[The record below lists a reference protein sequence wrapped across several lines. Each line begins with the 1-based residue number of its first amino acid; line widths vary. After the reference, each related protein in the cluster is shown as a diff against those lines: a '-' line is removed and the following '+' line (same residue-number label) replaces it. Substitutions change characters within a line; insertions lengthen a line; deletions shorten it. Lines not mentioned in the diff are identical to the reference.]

1 MAKLIIVVDKLQDW
15 APFYQYDGVM
25 SLPAYLKW
33 QPKQKQR
40 VRVINLCR
48 QSHYL
53 GTGYYCSLLA
63 EARSHNVMPSLRAF
77 NKFNRFEISEL
88 IEELPGTL
96 KSLLDKALADAAEQQ
111 LLFNIYFGETSL
123 KALRKF
129 ASYLF
134 EALPVPILR
143 VELIKKN
150 HWQIRSI
157 KIGAVH
163 KLTEQEQGHFA
174 EVLERY
180 SHKIWRL
187 EPKNARFKYDLAV
200 LANPNEPFPPC
211 TPKSLELFRKAAK
224 RAAMDTELISARD
237 IQRLPEFDGLFI
249 RETTGVNHHTF
260 HLAVKAEREGLA
272 VIDDPNSILRCGN
285 KVYLQ
290 TLFQQHK
297 VPVPDGLMLFKQDE
311 DNLERAADTLGLPL
325 VLKIPD
331 GSFSR
336 GVVKVSTLT
345 ELKAQLN
352 ALFEQSAIILAQ
364 RYTYTEFDWRIGVL
378 NGQPL
383 FACKYFMA
391 RNHWQIYKH
400 GKGKTQSGGFTTC
413 AIEEVPTHVL
423 QAALAA
429 CKPIGD
435 SLYGVDLKQAGD
447 QAFVIEVNDNPN
459 IDDGV
464 EDLYLG
470 NKLYDLLVE
479 DFIRRIELNR

>member
-25 SLPAYLKW
+25 SLPDYLKW
-33 QPKQKQR
+33 RPKQAQR

-48 QSHYL
+48 QAHYL

-63 EARSHNVMPSLRAF
+63 EANNHHVMPSLRAF
-77 NKFNRFEISEL
+77 NKFNRHEISEL
-88 IEELPGTL
+88 IEELPGQL
-96 KSLLDKALADAAEQQ
+96 RNQLAKALTESTEEQ
-111 LLFNIYFGETSL
+111 LTFNIYFGETEL

-134 EALPVPILR
+134 EALPVPVLR
-143 VELIKKN
+143 VELQKKVQ
-150 HWQIRSI
+150 WQIKSI

-163 KLTEQEQGHFA
+163 KLTETEQSFFA

-187 EPKNARFKYDLAV
+187 EPKNLKFKYDLAV
-200 LANPNEPFPPC
+200 LTNPTEKFPPC
-211 TPKSLELFRKAAK
+211 TPKSLELFAKAAK
-224 RAAMDTELISARD
+224 RAAMDIEHITAKD
-237 IQRLPEFDGLFI
+237 MQRLAEFDGLFI
-249 RETTGVNHHTF
+249 RETTAVNHHTF
-260 HLAVKAEREGLA
+260 HMAVKAEREGLA

-290 TLFQQHK
+290 TLFQQHN
-297 VPVPDGLMLFKQDE
+297 VPSPDGLMLFKHDH
-311 DNLERAADTLGLPL
+311 DNLEKAADAFGLPL

-345 ELKAQLN
+345 EFKAQLA

-364 RYTYTEFDWRIGVL
+364 RYTFTDFDWRIGVL

-400 GKGKTQSGGFTTC
+400 GKTKTQSGGFSTC
-413 AIEEVPTHVL
+413 AIADVPKHVL
-423 QAALAA
+423 AAALAA

-435 SLYGVDLKQAGD
+435 SLYGVDLKQAGE
-447 QAFVIEVNDNPN
+447 QVFVIEVNDNPN

-470 NKLYDLLVE
+470 NKLYDMLVE
-479 DFIRRIELNR
+479 DFIRRIELTR

>member
-1 MAKLIIVVDKLQDW
+1 MAKLVIVVDKLQDW

-25 SLPAYLKW
+25 SLPDYLKW

-63 EARSHNVMPSLRAF
+63 EARGHNVMPSLRAF
-77 NKFNRFEISEL
+77 NKFNRHEISEL
-88 IEELPGTL
+88 IDELPGTL
-96 KSLLDKALADAAEQQ
+96 QNLLDKALADANDQQ
-111 LLFNIYFGETSL
+111 LIFNIYFGETSD
-123 KALRKF
+123 KTLRKF

-134 EALPVPILR
+134 DALPVPILR
-143 VELIKKN
+143 VELTRKKN
-150 HWQIRSI
+150 WQIRSI
-157 KIGAVH
+157 RIGAVH
-163 KLTEQEQGHFA
+163 KLTDIEQGHFA

-187 EPKNARFKYDLAV
+187 EPKSARFKYDLAI
-200 LANPNEPFPPC
+200 LTNPKEAFPPC
-211 TPKSLELFRKAAK
+211 TPKSIDLFRKAAK

-237 IQRLPEFDGLFI
+237 IQRLAEFDGLFI

-331 GSFSR
+331 GSFFFA
-336 GVVKVSTLT
+336 VSLR
-345 ELKAQLN
+345 
-352 ALFEQSAIILAQ
+352 S
-364 RYTYTEFDWRIGVL
+364 
-378 NGQPL
+378 
-383 FACKYFMA
+383 
-391 RNHWQIYKH
+391 
-400 GKGKTQSGGFTTC
+400 
-413 AIEEVPTHVL
+413 VP
-423 QAALAA
+423 
-429 CKPIGD
+429 
-435 SLYGVDLKQAGD
+435 
-447 QAFVIEVNDNPN
+447 
-459 IDDGV
+459 
-464 EDLYLG
+464 
-470 NKLYDLLVE
+470 
-479 DFIRRIELNR
+479 

>member
-33 QPKQKQR
+33 QPKQQQR

-63 EARSHNVMPSLRAF
+63 EARNHNVMPSLRAF
-77 NKFNRFEISEL
+77 NKFNRHEISEL

-96 KSLLDKALADAAEQQ
+96 RQQLDKGLADETEQQ
-111 LLFNIYFGETSL
+111 LTFNIYFGETEHKS
-123 KALRKF
+123 LRKF
-129 ASYLF
+129 ADYLF
-134 EALPVPILR
+134 SALPVPILR
-143 VELIKKN
+143 VELYKKS
-150 HWQIRSI
+150 HWQIKSI

-163 KLTEQEQGHFA
+163 KLAEAEQSFFA
-174 EVLERY
+174 NVLERY

-187 EPKNARFKYDLAV
+187 EPKNQKFKYDLAV
-200 LANPNEPFPPC
+200 LTNPAEVFPPC
-211 TPKSLELFRKAAK
+211 TPKSLELFAKAAK
-224 RAAMDTELISARD
+224 RAAMDTELISAKD
-237 IQRLPEFDGLFI
+237 MQRLAEFDGLFI
-249 RETTGVNHHTF
+249 RETTGVDHHTF
-260 HLAVKAEREGLA
+260 HMAVKAEREGLA

-297 VPVPDGLMLFKQDE
+297 VPIPDGLMLFKQDE
-311 DNLERAADTLGLPL
+311 DNLEKAADTLGLPL

-345 ELKAQLN
+345 DLRAQLN

-364 RYTYTEFDWRIGVL
+364 RYTFTEFDWRIGVL
-378 NGQPL
+378 NGLPI

-413 AIEEVPTHVL
+413 AISDVPEHVI
-423 QAALAA
+423 QAAIAA
-429 CKPIGD
+429 CRPIGD
-435 SLYGVDLKQAGD
+435 SLYGVDLKQDGEKVY
-447 QAFVIEVNDNPN
+447 VIEVNDNPN

-479 DFIRRIELNR
+479 DFIRRIELSR